1 MNRFRPRRAAVVAV
15 LVVLSVAGLGGCSD
29 DDDGGASS
37 PGSTVAGA
45 GKAGAGGQAGSAG
58 PAQVATVDPD
68 KVLARQTFK
77 LRRKPDDTVEV
88 GVVSLVVTGKVATL
102 NLVMTPRFKS
112 VPADRAVSIYDI
124 YENNVFGPYLL
135 DLANLKR
142 YDVVRSG
149 PKEFASDSVHT
160 ETVNG
165 TPMSAYAVFAA
176 PQDGATAVDVHI
188 ADWWPAFKAVPVQR

>member
-1 MNRFRPRRAAVVAV
+1 MSRFRPKRAAVLAAV
-15 LVVLSVAGLGGCSD
+15 TVLSVAGLVGCSD
-29 DDDGGASS
+29 KDGGTASS
-37 PGSTVAGA
+37 PGSTGPGA
-45 GKAGAGGQAGSAG
+45 GKVGTGG

-77 LRRKPDDTVEV
+77 LRRTPEDTVEV

-102 NLVMTPRFKS
+102 TLVMTPRFKS
-112 VPADRAVSIYDI
+112 VPADMAVSVYDI
-124 YENNVFGPYLL
+124 YENGVFGPYLL

-149 PKEFASDSVHT
+149 PKELASDSVHT

-176 PQDGATAVDVHI
+176 PQDGATEVDVHI

>member
-1 MNRFRPRRAAVVAV
+1 MSRSRPMRAAVLAAV
-15 LVVLSVAGLGGCSD
+15 TVLSVAGVVGCSD
-29 DDDGGASS
+29 KDRGTASS
-37 PGSTVAGA
+37 PGSAVPAT
-45 GKAGAGGQAGSAG
+45 GKAGTAG
-58 PAQVATVDPD
+58 PAPLATVDPD

-77 LRRKPDDTVEV
+77 LRRKPEDTVEV

-102 NLVMTPRFKS
+102 NLIMTPRFKS
-112 VPADRAVSIYDI
+112 VPADKAVSVYDI
-124 YENNVFGPYLL
+124 YENTVFGPYLL

-149 PKEFASDSVHT
+149 PKEFASDSIHT